1 MIEKISYIARI
12 AGTEI
17 MKIYNGNLKLNAHQ
31 KLDKSPVTNAD
42 LLSHK
47 IIMYALRNL
56 TPEIPVL
63 SEEDTTEWKVCRDKS
78 CFWLIDPLDGTKEF
92 LLRNGAFTVNIAFI
106 EYGQPIMGVVYVP
119 AYNILYAADNGKV
132 WKINYRGERINIAV
146 CASHYPMIV
155 MSRNDVDYDQ
165 HRLYGYLKKFKNYKI
180 INIGS
185 SFKFCLIAE
194 GSVHFYPRFSYTKI
208 WDTAAGHVIAKSAG
222 AIINDWDGNSLH
234 YSNINR
240 SFLNPGFQ
248 VSSY

>member
-1 MIEKISYIARI
+1 MIEKISYIARA

-17 MKIYNGNLKLNAHQ
+17 MKIYNGSLKLDSYQ
-31 KLDKSPVTNAD
+31 KLDQSPVTNAD

-47 IIMYALRNL
+47 IIMYSLRNL

-63 SEEDTTEWKVCRDKS
+63 SEEDITKWQECRDGN

-119 AYNILYAADNGKV
+119 AYNILYAADNGQV
-132 WKINYRGERINIAV
+132 WKINYRGERISISV
-146 CASHYPMIV
+146 RTSCYPMIV

-165 HRLYGYLKKFKNYKI
+165 HHLCNYLKRFKNYKI

-185 SFKFCLIAE
+185 SFKFCLVAE
-194 GSVHFYPRFSYTKI
+194 GSVHFYPRFSCTKI
-208 WDTAAGHVIAKSAG
+208 WDTAAGHVIARSAG
-222 AIINDWDGNSLH
+222 AIINDWDGNALH
-234 YSNINR
+234 YRNINQ
-240 SFLNPGFQ
+240 SFLNSGFQ